1 MSFTVKLSGAGPFS
15 WGVCD
20 VRIWSCF
27 FWDWL
32 NFLEETSPVS
42 SLKGK
47 DLTSGILGCELEKR
61 ASTIY
66 GLN

>member
-1 MSFTVKLSGAGPFS
+1 MGPFS

-20 VRIWSCF
+20 ARIWSHF
-27 FWDWL
+27 FWGWL
-32 NFLEETSPVS
+32 DFLEENSPVS
-42 SLKGK
+42 SLEGK
-47 DLTSGILGCELEKR
+47 ELTSDTLGCELEKR

>member
-1 MSFTVKLSGAGPFS
+1 MGPFS

-20 VRIWSCF
+20 ARIWSYF

-32 NFLEETSPVS
+32 DFLEETSVS
-42 SLKGK
+42 SLEGK

-66 GLN
+66 GLNESFSQVAQ